1 MPQLIKRRLTMAQMS
16 SSDLFIKEYQERF
29 EKKIRENEISSLEHW
44 KEQLDK
50 VIAMRHDS
58 VASIQ
63 LQITKISEMMTNRI
77 KVLKKG

>member
-1 MPQLIKRRLTMAQMS
+1 MMAQMS

-50 VIAMRHDS
+50 VTAMRHDS

-63 LQITKISEMMTNRI
+63 LQVTKISEMMANRI

>member
-1 MPQLIKRRLTMAQMS
+1 MAQMS
-16 SSDLFIKEYQERF
+16 SSDLFIREYQERF
-29 EKKIRENEISSLEHW
+29 EKKIRENEISSLDHW

-63 LQITKISEMMTNRI
+63 LQVTKISEMMANRI
-77 KVLKKG
+77 KVLKKGANG